1 AVVVAADKNSANRGV
16 LLAMNDSV
24 IHGRDIGK
32 LSTTEVQAFQPV
44 NAGAQGF
51 VHNGNVHYYSAASV
65 KAGKAAFDVSKLD
78 KLPKVGIV
86 YNHSNA
92 SDLPAKAFVENGYQG
107 IVSAGVGNGNIY
119 KSILDTLATA
129 AKEGVVVVRSSRI
142 PFGYTTQNA

>member
-1 AVVVAADKNSANRGV
+1 
-16 LLAMNDSV
+16 
-24 IHGRDIGK
+24 
-32 LSTTEVQAFQPV
+32 
-44 NAGAQGF
+44 
-51 VHNGNVHYYSAASV
+51 HYYSAASV

-142 PFGYTTQNA
+142 PFGYTTQNAEVNDSKYSNPKEIAWMP